1 MRRPGLRYL
10 AMIVGLV
17 AALATARAGFDE
29 ETFAQ
34 KSAELRYPRRACA

>member
-1 MRRPGLRYL
+1 
-10 AMIVGLV
+10 MIVGLV

-34 KSAELRYPRRACA
+34 KSVPIYSSRPRRT